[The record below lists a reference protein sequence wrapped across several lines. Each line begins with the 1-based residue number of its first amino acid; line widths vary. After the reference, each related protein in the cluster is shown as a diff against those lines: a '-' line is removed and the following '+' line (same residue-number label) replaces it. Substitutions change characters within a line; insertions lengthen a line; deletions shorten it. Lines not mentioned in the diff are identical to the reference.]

1 MVSNINTEG
10 VEMPRAKKRY
20 RQRRRAERPPKE
32 PRRTTMERLIIE
44 RVSSEYSRYGR
55 VDSNGKLL

>member
-1 MVSNINTEG
+1 MASNINTKG
-10 VEMPRAKKRY
+10 VEMPRAKKKY

-32 PRRTTMERLIIE
+32 PRQTTWERLVIE

-55 VDSNGKLL
+55 TDRDGKLL